1 MDMKLW
7 IVIRTWYRRL
17 ARSLGSLT
25 TNHQSLSTGQDMDE
39 EMRTHI
45 EMRTQQTI
53 EVGMAA
59 EDARYAALRQFG
71 WTESIKED
79 CRDQRSSF
87 ATRHLSL
94 LLQDIRYGARQ
105 LRKNPGFTAV
115 AVLTLGIGAVPPLA
129 ARASSNS
136 LRFGI
141 EQTHARDLS
150 CVHEVPVGANPHHKE
165 VGSGFRWHRQK
176 FGVTNRQRLAVGEVQ
191 VKDAERR
198 PVAHFFDVRNFH
210 DRAHNVDD
218 APSVFN

>member
-1 MDMKLW
+1 M
-7 IVIRTWYRRL
+7 
-17 ARSLGSLT
+17 RS
-25 TNHQSLSTGQDMDE
+25 HV
-39 EMRTHI
+39 
-45 EMRTQQTI
+45 EMRTQQNI
-53 EVGMAA
+53 EAGMNP
-59 EDARYAALRQFG
+59 EEARFGALRQFG

-79 CRDQRSSF
+79 CRDQHSPL

-115 AVLTLGIGAVPPLA
+115 AVLTLALGIGAVPPLA

-176 FGVTNRQRLAVGEVQ
+176 FGVTNRQRLAVGEMQ
-191 VKDAERR
+191 VKGAERNSA
-198 PVAHFFDVRNFH
+198 AHFFDVRNFH
-210 DRAHNVDD
+210 DRAHNVND
-218 APSVFN
+218 APSAFN